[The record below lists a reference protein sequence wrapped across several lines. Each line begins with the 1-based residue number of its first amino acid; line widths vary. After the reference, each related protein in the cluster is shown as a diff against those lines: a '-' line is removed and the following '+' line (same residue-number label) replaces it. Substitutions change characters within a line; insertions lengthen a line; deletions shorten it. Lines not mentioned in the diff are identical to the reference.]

1 MKHIL
6 VIVAGIAVYFLV
18 RLKKTYRTQILLV
31 FLGVL
36 ACVSLVFTCVN
47 IGGTV
52 TLTGSKNQL
61 IHQPSF
67 VRDGIY
73 PDTILPLMVAGKT
86 VYTKDDIKQY
96 EYDMNDPS
104 APWEDRLW
112 DVHYGHNSRNLLAVM
127 GAKTVADAGL
137 NDCRIPDEMR
147 ERFTDLGYANDMYR
161 FSFAV
166 NDIPYEYGNFFHY
179 YTIYTVDGNPV
190 HVYLAAKD
198 ADAFLPG
205 KENELVALWQRDR
218 YCEDLYLMDRETF
231 DEEVGR

>member
-73 PDTILPLMVAGKT
+73 PDTILPLK
-86 VYTKDDIKQY
+86 
-96 EYDMNDPS
+96 
-104 APWEDRLW
+104 
-112 DVHYGHNSRNLLAVM
+112 SRQS
-127 GAKTVADAGL
+127 
-137 NDCRIPDEMR
+137 
-147 ERFTDLGYANDMYR
+147 
-161 FSFAV
+161 FSV
-166 NDIPYEYGNFFHY
+166 NPCLFIINKRH
-179 YTIYTVDGNPV
+179 
-190 HVYLAAKD
+190 
-198 ADAFLPG
+198 
-205 KENELVALWQRDR
+205 RR
-218 YCEDLYLMDRETF
+218 C
-231 DEEVGR
+231 